1 MIDKLPWLLYFAD
14 ILSVIYSVLVVIVVV
29 SSISII
35 AALATKANIF
45 FCDYDYKKDKER
57 YFPTLNKILRISVV
71 AWVIA
76 VSLDIIIP
84 SKGTIYAYAGIS
96 IAEDVTNNPVVGKIE
111 RLVNKKLDE
120 MLKEEKKWELIS

>member
-14 ILSVIYSVLVVIVVV
+14 ILSGIYSVLVVIVVV

-35 AALATKANIF
+35 AALAMKANIF
-45 FCDYDYKKDKER
+45 FCGYDYKKDKER

-71 AWVIA
+71 AWVIS

-120 MLKEEKKWELIS
+120 MLKEEKK

>member
-14 ILSVIYSVLVVIVVV
+14 ILSGIYSVLVVIVVV

-35 AALATKANIF
+35 AALAMKANIF
-45 FCDYDYKKDKER
+45 FCGYDYKKDKER

-120 MLKEEKKWELIS
+120 MLKEETKSK

>member
-14 ILSVIYSVLVVIVVV
+14 ILSGIYSVLVVIVVV

-35 AALATKANIF
+35 AALAMKANIF
-45 FCDYDYKKDKER
+45 FCGYDYKKDKER
-57 YFPTLNKILRISVV
+57 YFPTLNKILRISIV
-71 AWVIA
+71 AWVIS

-120 MLKEEKKWELIS
+120 MLKEEKK

>member
-1 MIDKLPWLLYFAD
+1 M
-14 ILSVIYSVLVVIVVV
+14 
-29 SSISII
+29 
-35 AALATKANIF
+35 
-45 FCDYDYKKDKER
+45 
-57 YFPTLNKILRISVV
+57 

-120 MLKEEKKWELIS
+120 MLKEEKK

>member
-14 ILSVIYSVLVVIVVV
+14 ILSGIYSVLVVIVVV

-35 AALATKANIF
+35 AALAMKANIF
-45 FCDYDYKKDKER
+45 FCGYDYKKDKER

-71 AWVIA
+71 TWIIA
-76 VSLDIIIP
+76 ASLNITIP
-84 SKGTIYAYAGIS
+84 SKETIYAYAGIS
-96 IAEDVTNNPVVGKIE
+96 IAETVTDNPVVGKIE

-120 MLKEEKKWELIS
+120 MLKEEKK

>member
-14 ILSVIYSVLVVIVVV
+14 ILSGIYSVLVVIVVV

-35 AALATKANIF
+35 AALAMKANIF
-45 FCDYDYKKDKER
+45 FCGYDYKKDKER

-120 MLKEEKKWELIS
+120 MLKEEKK

>member
-14 ILSVIYSVLVVIVVV
+14 ILNGIYSILVVIVVV

-35 AALATKANIF
+35 AALAMKANIF
-45 FCDYDYKKDKER
+45 FCDYEKEYEKDKER

-76 VSLDIIIP
+76 ALLNITIP
-84 SKGTIYAYAGIS
+84 SKETIYAYAGIS
-96 IAEDVTNNPVVGKIE
+96 IAETVTDNPVVGKIE
-111 RLVNKKLDE
+111 RLVNMKLDE
-120 MLKEEKKWELIS
+120 MLKKETKSK

>member
-14 ILSVIYSVLVVIVVV
+14 ILSGIYSVLVVIVVV

-35 AALATKANIF
+35 AALAMKANIF
-45 FCDYDYKKDKER
+45 FCGYDYKKDKER

-71 AWVIA
+71 TWIIA
-76 VSLDIIIP
+76 ASLNITIP
-84 SKGTIYAYAGIS
+84 SKETIYAQAGIS
-96 IAEDVTNNPVVGKIE
+96 IAETVTDNPVVGKIE

-120 MLKEEKKWELIS
+120 MLKEEKK

>member
-1 MIDKLPWLLYFAD
+1 MTNLPLILYFAD
-14 ILSVIYSVLVVIVVV
+14 ILSGIYSVLVVIVVV

-35 AALATKANIF
+35 AALVMKANIF
-45 FCDYDYKKDKER
+45 FCGYNYKKDKER

-96 IAEDVTNNPVVGKIE
+96 IAEDVANNPVVGKIE

-120 MLKEEKKWELIS
+120 MIDTKE

>member
-14 ILSVIYSVLVVIVVV
+14 ILSGIYSVLVVIVVV

-35 AALATKANIF
+35 AALAMKANIF
-45 FCDYDYKKDKER
+45 FCSYDYKKDKER

-71 AWVIA
+71 AWVISI
-76 VSLDIIIP
+76 SLDIIIP

-111 RLVNKKLDE
+111 RLVNMKLDE
-120 MLKEEKKWELIS
+120 MLKEGKK